1 MARFA
6 SLPVPLLGILATE
19 SEPMGWDT
27 PPEEVRPYLPP
38 GARVM
43 ALPGVGHFVHI
54 EQPQRIAALVLEFLA
69 ELA

>member
-27 PPEEVRPYLPP
+27 HPDEVRPYLPS
-38 GARVM
+38 GARMM
-43 ALPGVGHFVHI
+43 ALAGVGHFVHI
-54 EQPQRIAALVLEFLA
+54 EQPEQVAELVLEFVA
-69 ELA
+69 ELS